1 MSFIR
6 LQENVPEVY
15 INASRDFQLLCRLYD
30 CMINSVKFSI
40 DGVLRVID
48 TRLCSNALLSL
59 LQTKLGFFT
68 EKDFSYDEIRY
79 VLRAFPDI
87 IKYKGS
93 KRGIL
98 QAVYVFCKLKHI
110 QTIPNIEIINK
121 QNDKPIY
128 QINIILYATPQDTTL
143 LSEIFRYI
151 LPTGYTVRYSWRTKE
166 ATRVYETYSFNDE
179 EKKAFPILLRYIN
192 TFWWYSLSTQ
202 YWELWI
208 PLSGSKFFPVCFLL
222 QFLLQCL
229 VAERA
234 VCMTSINPGGFNC

>member
-48 TRLCSNALLSL
+48 TLLCSNALLSL

-166 ATRVYETYSFNDE
+166 ATRVYETYSFNDIVNAYVIDNLNTLENKPSNSIIRSKVDIYSTISNADNLDSAKERTINAFDTIQIVNKQE
-179 EKKAFPILLRYIN
+179 ESEDVK
-192 TFWWYSLSTQ
+192 
-202 YWELWI
+202 
-208 PLSGSKFFPVCFLL
+208 
-222 QFLLQCL
+222 
-229 VAERA
+229 
-234 VCMTSINPGGFNC
+234 

>member
-151 LPTGYTVRYSWRTKE
+151 LPTGYTVRYSWRMKE
-166 ATRVYETYSFNDE
+166 ATRVYETYSFNDIVNSYVIDNLNTLENKPSNSIIRSKADIYSTISNADNLDSAKERTINAFDTIQIVNKQE
-179 EKKAFPILLRYIN
+179 ESEDVK
-192 TFWWYSLSTQ
+192 
-202 YWELWI
+202 
-208 PLSGSKFFPVCFLL
+208 
-222 QFLLQCL
+222 
-229 VAERA
+229 
-234 VCMTSINPGGFNC
+234 

>member
-143 LSEIFRYI
+143 LGEIFRYI

-166 ATRVYETYSFNDE
+166 ATRVYETYSFNDIINACVIDNLNTLENKPSNSIIRSKADIYSTISNADNLDSAKERTINAFDTIQIVNKQE
-179 EKKAFPILLRYIN
+179 ESEDVK
-192 TFWWYSLSTQ
+192 
-202 YWELWI
+202 
-208 PLSGSKFFPVCFLL
+208 
-222 QFLLQCL
+222 
-229 VAERA
+229 
-234 VCMTSINPGGFNC
+234 

>member
-15 INASRDFQLLCRLYD
+15 INASRDFHLLCRLYD

-40 DGVLRVID
+40 DGVLRVIN

-166 ATRVYETYSFNDE
+166 ATRVYETYSFNDIVNAYVIDNLNTLENKPSNSIIRSKADIYSTISNADNLDSAKERTINAFDTIQIVNKQE
-179 EKKAFPILLRYIN
+179 ESEDVK
-192 TFWWYSLSTQ
+192 
-202 YWELWI
+202 
-208 PLSGSKFFPVCFLL
+208 
-222 QFLLQCL
+222 
-229 VAERA
+229 
-234 VCMTSINPGGFNC
+234 

>member
-30 CMINSVKFSI
+30 CMINSVKFNI
-40 DGVLRVID
+40 DGIVRVID
-48 TRLCSNALLSL
+48 SRLCSNALLSL

-98 QAVYVFCKLKHI
+98 QAIYVFCKLKHI
-110 QTIPNIEIINK
+110 QTVPNIEVINK
-121 QNDKPIY
+121 QDGKPIY
-128 QINIILYATPQDTTL
+128 QINIVLYSTPQDTTI

-151 LPTGYTVRYSWRTKE
+151 LPTGYNVKYSWRAKETTK
-166 ATRVYETYSFNDE
+166 VSDTYSFKDFVNAYVIDNLNTLENKPSNSIIRSNADIYSAVSNADNLNSAKERTINAFDTIQIINKQE
-179 EKKAFPILLRYIN
+179 ESEDVK
-192 TFWWYSLSTQ
+192 
-202 YWELWI
+202 
-208 PLSGSKFFPVCFLL
+208 
-222 QFLLQCL
+222 
-229 VAERA
+229 
-234 VCMTSINPGGFNC
+234 

>member
-48 TRLCSNALLSL
+48 TRLCSNSLLSL

-143 LSEIFRYI
+143 LGEIFRYI

-166 ATRVYETYSFNDE
+166 ATRVYETYSFNDIINAYVIDNLNTLENKPSNSIIRSKADIYSTISNADNLDSAKERTINAFDTIQIINRQE
-179 EKKAFPILLRYIN
+179 ESEDVK
-192 TFWWYSLSTQ
+192 
-202 YWELWI
+202 
-208 PLSGSKFFPVCFLL
+208 
-222 QFLLQCL
+222 
-229 VAERA
+229 
-234 VCMTSINPGGFNC
+234 

>member
-48 TRLCSNALLSL
+48 TRLCSNPLLSL

-143 LSEIFRYI
+143 LGEIFRYI

-166 ATRVYETYSFNDE
+166 ATRVYETYLFNDIINAYVIDNLNTLENKPSNSIIRSKADIYSTISNADNLDSAKERTINAFDTIQIINRQE
-179 EKKAFPILLRYIN
+179 ESEDVK
-192 TFWWYSLSTQ
+192 
-202 YWELWI
+202 
-208 PLSGSKFFPVCFLL
+208 
-222 QFLLQCL
+222 
-229 VAERA
+229 
-234 VCMTSINPGGFNC
+234 

>member
-166 ATRVYETYSFNDE
+166 ATRVYETYSFNDIVNSYVIDNLNTLENKPSNSIIRSKADIYSTISNADNLDSAKERTINAFDTIQIVNKQE
-179 EKKAFPILLRYIN
+179 ESEDVK
-192 TFWWYSLSTQ
+192 
-202 YWELWI
+202 
-208 PLSGSKFFPVCFLL
+208 
-222 QFLLQCL
+222 
-229 VAERA
+229 
-234 VCMTSINPGGFNC
+234 